1 MMMRNILLLSS
12 LFLLLVMAGCQPA
25 VIETISSTSPDGSRK
40 VIVTGEQK
48 AALDPITVT
57 VTLEYKG
64 EPHPFVF
71 NHQASSLT
79 SQNCSIEWLSNE
91 AGKITLLFD
100 DEGSQVIEFIAN
112 DEMISAIKQF
122 SIQDVLPH

>member
-1 MMMRNILLLSS
+1 MRNVLLLSIIS
-12 LFLLLVMAGCQPA
+12 LMLVLAGCTPA

-48 AALDPITVT
+48 AALDPVTVT

-71 NHQASSLT
+71 NHQATSLT
-79 SQNCSIEWLSNE
+79 SKNCTIEWLSNE
-91 AGKITLLFD
+91 AGKITLLYD
-100 DEGSQVIEFIAN
+100 DQGAQVIEFIAN
-112 DEMISAIKQF
+112 DQQISAIKQF
-122 SIQDVLPH
+122 SLEDVIPH